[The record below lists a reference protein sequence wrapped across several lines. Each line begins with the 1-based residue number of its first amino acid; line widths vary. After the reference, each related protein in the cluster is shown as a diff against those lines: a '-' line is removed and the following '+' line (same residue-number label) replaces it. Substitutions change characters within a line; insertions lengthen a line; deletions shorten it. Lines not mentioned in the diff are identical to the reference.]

1 MSEENY
7 VKCSL
12 CSSYNWPRLF
22 RNLDKRPLSCKEGY
36 SPNTHPGSMV
46 IVRQLCFNFPIQA
59 LLFLLFCMK
68 IVLVT
73 FDSYSTFYQRVR

>member
-7 VKCSL
+7 VKFSL

-46 IVRQLCFNFPIQA
+46 IVRQLCFNFPI
-59 LLFLLFCMK
+59 
-68 IVLVT
+68 
-73 FDSYSTFYQRVR
+73 